1 MNILYVH
8 NVGKI
13 GGAERVTLDVIRGLD
28 KHMHRALVV
37 TPEDGP
43 FLAAA
48 RELGARASALK
59 IQQPDSK
66 KPLAT
71 LQGYRRWLNFL
82 RQNEIDLIHTGDL
95 FVTRTLIRTANKLS
109 IPLVCH
115 VHFPIDASA
124 LNWIFKV
131 GSAHCHFVYC
141 SQELHDTVAPLIEMV
156 LKAASH
162 QVIHNGVDVDRFK
175 VFEPQKGL
183 LPSEKTNIGIV
194 ANLQERKGH
203 LDLIEAI
210 SRLYPDHP
218 DICVHVIG
226 GDLFGESRISLLKK
240 RIGELELDEVFVFHG
255 QVNNVR
261 DYLNELDILVCAS
274 HEEAF
279 PISILEAMAFE
290 LKIVSTNVNGIPE
303 ALTHEYSGLL
313 VQSHNPVQMAQN
325 IERYLKD
332 EESGKNLG
340 LQARKVVIERFSLS
354 RFNKQIEGIY
364 QKLNQQEMEK
374 INSHIKSM

>member
-28 KHMHRALVV
+28 KRIHRAIVV

-48 RELGARASALK
+48 RELGAQASALK
-59 IQQPDSK
+59 IQQPDLK

-71 LQGYRRWLNFL
+71 MLSYRRWLNFL

-95 FVTRTLIRTANKLS
+95 FVTRTLIRNANQLS

-124 LNWIFKV
+124 LNWIFKI
-131 GSAHCHFVYC
+131 GSDNCHFVYC
-141 SQELHDTVAPLIEMV
+141 SQELHDTVAPRIETV

-175 VFEPQKGL
+175 AFEAQKRL
-183 LPSEKTNIGIV
+183 LPTERTNIGIV

-210 SRLYPDHP
+210 STLYPNHP
-218 DICVHVIG
+218 DICVHIIG
-226 GDLFGESRISLLKK
+226 GDLFGESRMSFLRK
-240 RIGELELDEVFVFHG
+240 RIGELELDDVFVFHG

-290 LKIVSTNVNGIPE
+290 LKIVSTDVNGIPE

-313 VQSHNPVQMAQN
+313 VHPHNSAQMAKN
-325 IERYLKD
+325 IERYLKGD
-332 EESGKNLG
+332 GSENKLG
-340 LQARKVVIERFSLS
+340 LQARKVVVERFSLS
-354 RFNKQIEGIY
+354 RFNEQIQRLY
-364 QKLNQQEMEK
+364 QQLNQQKMETSNL
-374 INSHIKSM
+374 I

>member
-124 LNWIFKV
+124 LNWIFKA

-175 VFEPQKGL
+175 VFEPKKEL
-183 LPSEKTNIGIV
+183 LPTHKINIGIV

-203 LDLIEAI
+203 LDLIAAI
-210 SRLYPDHP
+210 STLYPDHP
-218 DICVHVIG
+218 DIAVHIIG
-226 GDLFGESRISLLKK
+226 GDLFGEERKKILKDRIA
-240 RIGELELDEVFVFHG
+240 ELGLNDVFVFHG
-255 QVNNVR
+255 QVDDVR
-261 DYLNELDILVCAS
+261 DFLNELDILVCAS

-279 PISILEAMAFE
+279 PISILESMAFE
-290 LKIVSTNVNGIPE
+290 LSIASTDVNGIPE
-303 ALTHEYSGLL
+303 ALGHEYNSLL
-313 VQSHNPVQMAQN
+313 SPPSCPEKLA
-325 IERYLKD
+325 
-332 EESGKNLG
+332 KNLG
-340 LQARKVVIERFSLS
+340 RLYENPVLRKTLGAQARTDVVEKFSLS
-354 RFNKQIEGIY
+354 KFWKKTNFLYKKMRSE
-364 QKLNQQEMEK
+364 L
-374 INSHIKSM
+374 